1 MSESVLFEYPHTVDM
16 ISDTNGEGKEAVRE
30 SVVGRGTNVVS
41 KDAVAVGFDISPPN
55 QSRPFRI
62 GKYEDE
68 QCPVGAVTMGDRPW
82 GASSSV
88 KAMKNCK
95 QARNR
100 LGDFCYGSRDRTNRS
115 SKNNFGVLANLDY
128 DEIFPSL
135 SGANPKAPIKERN
148 IVVNESRGPTISS
161 EPVRDYDCAEEGR
174 RLERLTMVAL
184 KRAKTGRSPLSQ
196 EEVNHL
202 ESWLARY
209 RASNDQ
215 TNQIF
220 QSVASNMLGVSAPLT
235 DQVDPAP
242 TIQVSA
248 ILEKPREIEEGHSKD
263 GRPRALPS
271 DEPPTSEAD
280 DGGDSGSGSDGS
292 KSEVSE
298 QEGEGETS
306 VLDVSPHPKLVD
318 RNGEMKDGEG
328 GNEERD
334 TDSEAYALVEPNGRV
349 AVSKKDE
356 PNDEQDII
364 TESCGNKDLY
374 SPVDFYQVNR
384 LEIDSIS
391 SDICCVDVKLLET
404 SSSASKDLPTG
415 HMGGVLSHAHQV
427 LDENPL
433 SDFAAETENARCA
446 RPVEG
451 FAGNVDHVQGKGKPL
466 ENGSEREGYVM
477 HGVCSQAYAPHV
489 FEKYPVPGPE
499 AQNKQVP
506 VGEAEQ
512 DFGGPSAHL
521 DEGLVAEEPGI
532 AYIPVVEAGMKSW
545 ANVVAT
551 GK

>member
-1 MSESVLFEYPHTVDM
+1 M
-16 ISDTNGEGKEAVRE
+16 
-30 SVVGRGTNVVS
+30 
-41 KDAVAVGFDISPPN
+41 
-55 QSRPFRI
+55 
-62 GKYEDE
+62 
-68 QCPVGAVTMGDRPW
+68 
-82 GASSSV
+82 
-88 KAMKNCK
+88 
-95 QARNR
+95 
-100 LGDFCYGSRDRTNRS
+100 S
-115 SKNNFGVLANLDY
+115 SKNNFGILANLDY

-135 SGANPKAPIKERN
+135 SGANPKAPIKERS
-148 IVVNESRGPTISS
+148 IVVNESRGATISS

-215 TNQIF
+215 TNQII
-220 QSVASNMLGVSAPLT
+220 QSVASNLLGVSAPLT

-248 ILEKPREIEEGHSKD
+248 ISEKPREIEEGHSKD
-263 GRPRALPS
+263 VPRASPS
-271 DEPPTSEAD
+271 DEPPTSETE

-292 KSEVSE
+292 KSEESE
-298 QEGEGETS
+298 QEGEGDTS
-306 VLDVSPHPKLVD
+306 VLDVSPHPIFVD
-318 RNGEMKDGEG
+318 RNGEMKDDEG

-334 TDSEAYALVEPNGRV
+334 TDSEANALVDPNVRV
-349 AVSKKDE
+349 AVSKKDG
-356 PNDEQDII
+356 PNDEHEII
-364 TESCGNKDLY
+364 TEK
-374 SPVDFYQVNR
+374 
-384 LEIDSIS
+384 
-391 SDICCVDVKLLET
+391 
-404 SSSASKDLPTG
+404 
-415 HMGGVLSHAHQV
+415 
-427 LDENPL
+427 
-433 SDFAAETENARCA
+433 NARCA

-451 FAGNVDHVQGKGKPL
+451 FTGNVDHVQGKGKPL
-466 ENGSEREGYVM
+466 ENSSEREGYVM

-551 GK
+551 GAYLDSSSGQLSGPTTLRVEYGDSSIVTDERTRASRSRSALRTPTGKTPDLIFKEATDLCNELLGLTDLSDYENTVVRHIAKSIETEVYLLRKEKPIDSDRLAAMEE

>member
-1 MSESVLFEYPHTVDM
+1 
-16 ISDTNGEGKEAVRE
+16 
-30 SVVGRGTNVVS
+30 
-41 KDAVAVGFDISPPN
+41 
-55 QSRPFRI
+55 
-62 GKYEDE
+62 
-68 QCPVGAVTMGDRPW
+68 
-82 GASSSV
+82 
-88 KAMKNCK
+88 MKNCK

-100 LGDFCYGSRDRTNRS
+100 LGDFSYGSRDRTNRS

-135 SGANPKAPIKERN
+135 SGVNPKAPIKERS
-148 IVVNESRGPTISS
+148 IVVNESRGATISS

-263 GRPRALPS
+263 GPRALPS
-271 DEPPTSEAD
+271 DEPPSSEAD

-364 TESCGNKDLY
+364 TEK
-374 SPVDFYQVNR
+374 
-384 LEIDSIS
+384 
-391 SDICCVDVKLLET
+391 
-404 SSSASKDLPTG
+404 
-415 HMGGVLSHAHQV
+415 
-427 LDENPL
+427 
-433 SDFAAETENARCA
+433 NARCA

-451 FAGNVDHVQGKGKPL
+451 FAGNVDHVHGKGKPL
-466 ENGSEREGYVM
+466 ENSSEREGYVM

-551 GK
+551 GKGNAALQ

>member
-1 MSESVLFEYPHTVDM
+1 PEEELSLRDEH
-16 ISDTNGEGKEAVRE
+16 
-30 SVVGRGTNVVS
+30 
-41 KDAVAVGFDISPPN
+41 
-55 QSRPFRI
+55 
-62 GKYEDE
+62 E

-100 LGDFCYGSRDRTNRS
+100 LGDFSYGSRDRTNRS

-135 SGANPKAPIKERN
+135 SGANPKAPIKERS
-148 IVVNESRGPTISS
+148 IVVNESRGATISS

-263 GRPRALPS
+263 GPRALPS

-280 DGGDSGSGSDGS
+280 DGGDSGLGSDGS

-334 TDSEAYALVEPNGRV
+334 TDSEAYALVEPNG
-349 AVSKKDE
+349 
-356 PNDEQDII
+356 
-364 TESCGNKDLY
+364 
-374 SPVDFYQVNR
+374 
-384 LEIDSIS
+384 
-391 SDICCVDVKLLET
+391 
-404 SSSASKDLPTG
+404 
-415 HMGGVLSHAHQV
+415 
-427 LDENPL
+427 
-433 SDFAAETENARCA
+433 
-446 RPVEG
+446 
-451 FAGNVDHVQGKGKPL
+451 
-466 ENGSEREGYVM
+466 
-477 HGVCSQAYAPHV
+477 
-489 FEKYPVPGPE
+489 
-499 AQNKQVP
+499 
-506 VGEAEQ
+506 
-512 DFGGPSAHL
+512 
-521 DEGLVAEEPGI
+521 
-532 AYIPVVEAGMKSW
+532 
-545 ANVVAT
+545 
-551 GK
+551 